1 MKKLYTL
8 PLVVINKLNFDDVL
22 MKSIINNSYYDE
34 GTGDYIQDW
43 EVGNNG

>member
-1 MKKLYTL
+1 MKKLYTH

-22 MKSIINNSYYDE
+22 TKSINNSYYDE
-34 GTGDYIQDW
+34 ETGDYIQDW